1 MSAMGISHRSMPP
14 PPPAAVPVPPPLAGD
29 SRPLAEPGAQPATP
43 LEPEAQA
50 GPSPVQIG
58 LFLVTLLSTL
68 VVGAFHEGA
77 NPLASPAALVR
88 GIPFAVTLL
97 GILLVH
103 EMGHFLAARRA
114 GVAVTFPYFLPAPTL
129 LGTLGAFIR
138 IRSQV
143 TDRRALLTI
152 GAAGPIAGFL
162 VALPAVWIGVAT
174 SHLAL
179 VPGEGAIQLGDSLLM
194 KAVVRAVHGAI
205 PAGHDLM
212 LNSVG
217 LAAWAG
223 ILVTA
228 LNLLPIGQL
237 DGGHVAYA
245 LLGARSRWVALAA
258 IGGMLYLAREWPGWY
273 AWCVL
278 PLIFGFRHPPLLDP
292 ERPLRRRD
300 RLVGLVAFGLLIVCF
315 IPVPLRLN
323 P

>member
-1 MSAMGISHRSMPP
+1 MSSSYKSPP
-14 PPPAAVPVPPPLAGD
+14 PDLASPVPGTQPPAFDLPPGREALSPV
-29 SRPLAEPGAQPATP
+29 R
-43 LEPEAQA
+43 
-50 GPSPVQIG
+50 PSPIQIA
-58 LFLVTLLSTL
+58 LFLATVLSTL
-68 VVGAFHEGA
+68 FVGALHEGA
-77 NPLASPAALVR
+77 DPIARPATLWR

-97 GILLVH
+97 SILFVH
-103 EMGHFLAARRA
+103 EMGHYITARRS
-114 GVAVTFPYFLPAPTL
+114 GVEVTLPYFIPAPTL
-129 LGTLGAFIR
+129 LGTFGAFIR
-138 IRSQV
+138 MRPPIR
-143 TDRRALLTI
+143 DRGSLLMI

-174 SHLAL
+174 SHLAA
-179 VPGEGAIQLGDSLLM
+179 VPDAAIQLGDSLVM
-194 KAVVRAVHGAI
+194 RAAVAIIHGPI
-205 PAGHDLM
+205 PAGQDLL

-245 LLGARSRWVALAA
+245 LFGRAAVWIGLGAIAA
-258 IGGMLYLAREWPGWY
+258 MLMLARAWPGWI

-278 PLIFGFRHPPLLDP
+278 PIVFGLKHPAPADP
-292 ERPLRRRD
+292 ERPLELRH
-300 RLVGLVAFGLLIVCF
+300 RLVGLVALIVFAVCF